1 MSEPKNGLK
10 SVGYGAKLIR
20 RLGGIGLCLGLSWG
34 LLPAPALAV
43 DWLVLVIDRSNSIDA
58 QELRLQREAYGRL
71 LSDQAVL
78 DALRGTQVAIVEFDT
93 RPEIVSRWADAED
106 AGRRYSRRRPEGS
119 RGQTGIADA
128 MATALDLL
136 TGKSGRLVIDISGDG
151 RENVDERLL
160 PKVRRKAAAAA
171 VEVNG
176 LTIVAPETAGLST
189 YYDQNVV
196 NGFVLSV
203 DRWEDFY
210 GALRR
215 KLFLEVADREPG
227 PGGRQASIRSTGDD
241 AHP

>member
-1 MSEPKNGLK
+1 M
-10 SVGYGAKLIR
+10 R
-20 RLGGIGLCLGLSWG
+20 RLGRICACFGLVWGLSPT
-34 LLPAPALAV
+34 PAAAV

-71 LSDQAVL
+71 LSDRAVL
-78 DALRGTQVAIVEFDT
+78 EALRGTQVAIVEFDT
-93 RPEIVSRWADAED
+93 RPEIVSRWADAAA
-106 AGRRYSRRRPEGS
+106 AGQRFSRKRPEGS

-136 TGKSGRLVIDISGDG
+136 AGKSGRLVIDISGDG

-160 PKVRRKAAAAA
+160 PKVRRKATAAA

-176 LTIVAPETAGLST
+176 LTITAPETAGLGT

-215 KLFLEVADREPG
+215 KLFLEVAGGEPG
-227 PGGRQASIRSTGDD
+227 PGRRQASIRPAGKD
-241 AHP
+241 ARP